1 MNGIILS
8 SNIENSNRKLNDRK
22 LKLLNF
28 KTDLKKVFSK
38 KLKSKLFN
46 YNNSQ
51 ILKFIKKSTD
61 SKNSQTIIK
70 NYDYDLNTIK
80 KQNPVPNNN
89 LTEPL
94 NSITNLK
101 HINSSKDILPYK
113 INHIHNRLKEQ
124 KKMVKILY
132 KKSNSYK
139 SINIQNS
146 LNNKEKEIEPF
157 FINKIKTNNIF
168 KLKKKIIY
176 HNNKSQNNYRYNRN
190 LEKIGINFINNT
202 KVINKSNKDITN
214 NKENK
219 ESYTNNIYSTSQG
232 NTFLN
237 NYISKKPK
245 KINKKTYFRNSILSA
260 NNKNNIIRTKPII
273 YSKENKKKTN
283 WKNMIFND
291 LISNIN
297 NNIYQNGVSKN
308 VELSENNS
316 YFNQKVR
323 ISTLL
328 NLYNKNSINYK
339 NKSL

>member
-1 MNGIILS
+1 MNAINLS
-8 SNIENSNRKLNDRK
+8 SNIENSNKKLSDGK

-46 YNNSQ
+46 YNNFQ

-70 NYDYDLNTIK
+70 KYDYDLNEIK
-80 KQNPVPNNN
+80 KKNPIPNNN

-94 NSITNLK
+94 NSISNLK

-124 KKMVKILY
+124 KKMVKIFY

-139 SINIQNS
+139 SINIHNS

-157 FINKIKTNNIF
+157 FINKIKSNNIF
-168 KLKKKIIY
+168 KLKKKLIN
-176 HNNKSQNNYRYNRN
+176 HNNKSQNNFRYHRN

-202 KVINKSNKDITN
+202 NINSKSNKDIIN

-219 ESYTNNIYSTSQG
+219 ESYINNNYSTSQG
-232 NTFLN
+232 SIFLN
-237 NYISKKPK
+237 NYTNKKPK
-245 KINKKTYFRNSILSA
+245 KINKKTYFRKSILSA

-273 YSKENKKKTN
+273 YYKENKKKTN

-308 VELSENNS
+308 AELSENNS
-316 YFNQKVR
+316 YFYQKVR
-323 ISTLL
+323 IATLL

>member
-80 KQNPVPNNN
+80 KQNRVPNNN

-139 SINIQNS
+139 SINIHNS
-146 LNNKEKEIEPF
+146 LNNKEKDIEPF
-157 FINKIKTNNIF
+157 FISKIKSNNIF
-168 KLKKKIIY
+168 KLKKKLIN

-232 NTFLN
+232 NIFLN

-245 KINKKTYFRNSILSA
+245 KINKKTYFRNSILAA

-273 YSKENKKKTN
+273 HSKENKKKTN

-297 NNIYQNGVSKN
+297 NNIHQNGVSKN

-316 YFNQKVR
+316 YFYQKVR

-328 NLYNKNSINYK
+328 NLYNKNYINYK

>member
-113 INHIHNRLKEQ
+113 INHIHNRLKVQ

-157 FINKIKTNNIF
+157 FINKIKSNNIF
-168 KLKKKIIY
+168 KLKKKIIN

-232 NTFLN
+232 NIFLN

-245 KINKKTYFRNSILSA
+245 KINKKTYFRNYILSA